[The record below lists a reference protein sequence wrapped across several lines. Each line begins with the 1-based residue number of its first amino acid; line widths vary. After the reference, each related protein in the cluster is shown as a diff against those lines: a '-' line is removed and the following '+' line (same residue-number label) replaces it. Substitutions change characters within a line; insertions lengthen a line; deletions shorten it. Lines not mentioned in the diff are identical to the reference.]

1 MEASAVLSATD
12 TQARKN
18 AKGMAGWMKF
28 IGIMTIIGGALNA
41 LSIVGI
47 LWAWVPIWLGVV
59 LNQAGS
65 KASEYAE
72 KGDTASL
79 DGMTGKLRFYFML
92 SGIVMIISI
101 AVGIMVG
108 VAWIVLL
115 ATGVF
120 SSSSLMDYFNRFK

>member
-28 IGIMTIIGGALNA
+28 VGIVTIICGVLNA
-41 LSIVGI
+41 LSIIGI
-47 LWAWVPIWLGVV
+47 LWAWAPIWLGVV
-59 LNQAGS
+59 LSQAGS

-92 SGIVMIISI
+92 CGIVMIVSI
-101 AVGIMVG
+101 AAAMIAAAGW
-108 VAWIVLL
+108 AVLI

-120 SSSSLMDYFNRFK
+120 SPSSLMDYFNRFR